1 MDKQFELAFIDRNVE
16 EDIIQQRLMDGY
28 VNATALCKASGKKFN
43 DYSRLK
49 NTEEFINELSAETG
63 IPATALIQVIQ
74 GGEPQF
80 QGTWV
85 HPQVAINLAQWAS
98 PKFAVLVS
106 KWVLEWMQ
114 GKLSGKG
121 NLPYHLQ
128 RYLLNRTKIPPSHF
142 SIFNEITMLL
152 IAPLEEKGYTLSDKL
167 VPDISEG
174 KVFADWLRK
183 KKNIDPSNFPTYEH
197 EYADGRKVQARLYP
211 NELLP
216 WFKEHFSNEWLM
228 NYSLK
233 YFKKRDVTA
242 LPYLQEFVTSLPVAQ
257 QTKLKK
263 HIVNEPSET
272 IKELNKT
279 LKTITQYNPKKK
291 RN

>member
-128 RYLLNRTKIPPSHF
+128 RYLLR
-142 SIFNEITMLL
+142 
-152 IAPLEEKGYTLSDKL
+152 
-167 VPDISEG
+167 
-174 KVFADWLRK
+174 
-183 KKNIDPSNFPTYEH
+183 
-197 EYADGRKVQARLYP
+197 
-211 NELLP
+211 
-216 WFKEHFSNEWLM
+216 
-228 NYSLK
+228 
-233 YFKKRDVTA
+233 
-242 LPYLQEFVTSLPVAQ
+242 
-257 QTKLKK
+257 
-263 HIVNEPSET
+263 
-272 IKELNKT
+272 
-279 LKTITQYNPKKK
+279 
-291 RN
+291 